1 MKLQRVAVLVLFVFV
16 AGMVSATAGE
26 VLRSWASGDQ
36 IGHTE
41 GSPCPDPDDK
51 GHPCGPACACTCCP
65 GHAATTLFVPQHLTF
80 RPPESEELNLGIYDD
95 LHPKDVHFR
104 IFHPPRA

>member
-1 MKLQRVAVLVLFVFV
+1 MSLSRLALAVLFFFVT
-16 AGMVSATAGE
+16 GYVSAAAGE
-26 VLRSWASGDQ
+26 VLRSVSSGDQ

-41 GSPCPDPDDK
+41 GSSCPDPDDC

-65 GHAATTLFVPQHLTF
+65 GHAATAMFAPPFVF
-80 RPPESEELNLGIYDD
+80 VAPPACEELNLGTYDD